1 MHNTNRTYVADKID
15 EVKSV
20 RDELREE
27 ETVRVGWRKLCCCV
41 DDYKVRLSATI

>member
-1 MHNTNRTYVADKID
+1 MSRTYVADKID

-27 ETVRVGWRKLCCCV
+27 ETVRVGWRKLFCCV
-41 DDYKVRLSATI
+41 ESYKVRITFL